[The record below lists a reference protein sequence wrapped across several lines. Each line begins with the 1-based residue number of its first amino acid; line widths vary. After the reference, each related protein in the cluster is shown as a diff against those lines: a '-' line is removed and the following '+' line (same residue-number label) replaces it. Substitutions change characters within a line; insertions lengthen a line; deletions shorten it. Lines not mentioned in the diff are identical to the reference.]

1 MEDFFVSHSSL
12 DKVNIVDDLV
22 QNLKDM
28 GYLVWYDKDKI
39 LAGDNISEEINNGL
53 RHSYCLLLVLTEN
66 FIKSKWTYFE
76 AGQFFVLKNRRI
88 IPLMYNLSQK
98 SKEVV
103 LNLFG
108 NQKYIDIVNN
118 SKEEIVGSLIKALEK
133 TKQDNQE
140 FVVIDSIKKL
150 QHQLSSYETLNA
162 NLISL
167 KINEYLEF
175 LEEHKDLDYV
185 FLSAKKIVIAVVCDL
200 LKSFN
205 ASIEYEFET
214 EKNGNEWLIKE
225 LDQFKIGSINFRE
238 YVEFILKNKSQTINF
253 DEINILNLAIKN
265 ILIFYINTKYP
276 IKPSS
281 SSIVVV
287 KPEELTYKDFLEM
300 YQIDLKVMRNDL
312 IASSDTCYNWHK
324 YNNFTH
330 IAIKDTTNNKIVGY
344 FSVLPITDDT
354 YKKIL
359 SGKFKDNEFTID
371 CLEQYLFPDF
381 YKLYVAGVGIDPD
394 YQNTGA
400 FIKLYN
406 ALLDMFLVLAK
417 EREIYISEVI
427 AEASTRQGEKF
438 CKMVRMKKLVHT
450 TTETDVYG
458 MVLIPPQFRLNTH
471 KGKEFYELCQK
482 KFEECRDFFEQ
493 T

>member
-1 MEDFFVSHSSL
+1 MEDFFISHSSL
-12 DKVNIVDDLV
+12 DKNNIVDDLV
-22 QNLKDM
+22 QILKDM
-28 GYLVWYDKDKI
+28 GYFVWYDKDKI
-39 LAGDNISEEINNGL
+39 LAGDNIPQEINNGL
-53 RHSYCLLLVLTEN
+53 QHSYCLLLVLTEN

-76 AGQFFVLKNRRI
+76 AGQFSILNNRRI

-98 SKEVV
+98 SKEVIA
-103 LNLFG
+103 NLFG
-108 NQKYIDIVNN
+108 NQKYIDIVSS
-118 SKEEIVGSLIKALEK
+118 SKEEVVSSLIKALEK
-133 TKQDNQE
+133 TKQDNRE
-140 FVVIDSIKKL
+140 LVVIDSIKKL
-150 QHQLSSYETLNA
+150 QHQLASYETLNA

-167 KINEYLEF
+167 KISEYLEF
-175 LEEHKDLDYV
+175 LEEHKDLDYI
-185 FLSAKKIVIAVVCDL
+185 FLSAKKIVIAVICDL
-200 LKSFN
+200 LKTINS
-205 ASIEYEFET
+205 SIEYEFEAKKGDT
-214 EKNGNEWLIKE
+214 EWLVKKLE
-225 LDQFKIGSINFRE
+225 EANIGSINFRE
-238 YVEFILKNKSQTINF
+238 YVGFILKNKSQTVKF
-253 DEINILNLAIKN
+253 DEMNVLNLAIEN
-265 ILIFYINTKYP
+265 ILIYYINAKYP

-281 SSIVVV
+281 SSIIVVS
-287 KPEELTYKDFLEM
+287 PEELTYKDFLEM
-300 YQIDLKVMRNDL
+300 YQIDLKVMRHDL
-312 IASSDTCYNWHK
+312 IASTETCYNWHE
-324 YNNFTH
+324 YNNYTH
-330 IAIKDTTNNKIVGY
+330 IAIKDTITNKVVGY

-354 YKKIL
+354 YTRIL

-458 MVLIPPQFRLNTH
+458 MILIPPQFRLNNH

-493 T
+493 S